1 MKTTV
6 AAMSFLL
13 LIFLGACGVNTSGMG
28 AKKEE
33 ARQVKVRLLDK
44 DGHLGEPV
52 WMDKVVKTDAE
63 WRAILTPEQYHI
75 TRESGTEPA
84 SCGTLSASKKAG
96 YYTCVCCDLPLFG
109 SGTKFE
115 SGTGWPSFFEP
126 IAKENVVQ
134 RADVSHDMIRVE
146 ILCAR
151 CGAHLGH
158 VFHDGPL
165 PTRLRYCLNSAALTF
180 RPAAPEEVG
189 SKK

>member
-13 LIFLGACGVNTSGMG
+13 LILLGACGVNTSGMG
-28 AKKEE
+28 AKKKEE
-33 ARQVKVRLLDK
+33 PGQVKVRLLDK
-44 DGHLGEPV
+44 DGRVGEPAWV
-52 WMDKVVKTDAE
+52 DRVVKTDAE
-63 WRAILTPEQYHI
+63 WRAMLTPEQYRV
-75 TRESGTEPA
+75 TRQSGTEPA
-84 SCGTLSASKKAG
+84 FCGTLLASKRTG

-109 SGTKFE
+109 SGAKFE

-126 IAKENVVQ
+126 IAKENIVE
-134 RADVSHDMIRVE
+134 RADVSHDMIRAE

-158 VFHDGPL
+158 VFHDGPQ

-180 RPAAPEEVG
+180 HPAAR
-189 SKK
+189 

>member
-6 AAMSFLL
+6 AALGVVL
-13 LIFLGACGVNTSGMG
+13 LILLGACGVNASGMG

-33 ARQVKVRLLDK
+33 AGQVKVCLLDK
-44 DGHLGEPV
+44 DGRVGEPV
-52 WMDKVVKTDAE
+52 LVDRVVKTDAE
-63 WRAILTPEQYHI
+63 WRAMLTPEQYRV

-84 SCGTLSASKKAG
+84 FCGTLLASKKAG

-115 SGTGWPSFFEP
+115 SGTGWPSFFSP
-126 IAKENVVQ
+126 IAKENVLERTDTSYGMV
-134 RADVSHDMIRVE
+134 RTE

-158 VFHDGPL
+158 VFPDGPP
-165 PTRLRYCLNSAALTF
+165 PTGQRYCLNSAALTF
-180 RPAAPEEVG
+180 HPAGEVT